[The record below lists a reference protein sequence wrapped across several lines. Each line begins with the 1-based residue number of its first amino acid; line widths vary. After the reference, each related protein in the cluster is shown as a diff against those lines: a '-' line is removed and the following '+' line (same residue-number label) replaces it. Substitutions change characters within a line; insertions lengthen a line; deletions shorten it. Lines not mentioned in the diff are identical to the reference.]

1 VWKPEVTPRSRHL
14 IETFLAFGNV
24 EKRRR
29 RLENRMRP
37 LELFQRFDEPPRRLQ
52 PGSLVAERAGISR
65 ADVFREPFDHAGGV
79 GLSFSYQLS
88 CGENWWQERHCV
100 TCHWR
105 LHAGHLPLVSN
116 VFQQYPHEHDQRS
129 CFPGTHPQTGQR
141 MRFPDFFEARRI
153 SSSRAGSIGAGSPS
167 RQTRT
172 GSFEDIAAP
181 TSHDREETAPRIL
194 FAW

>member
-1 VWKPEVTPRSRHL
+1 VSRCTTPNAGQRARSL
-14 IETFLAFGNV
+14 NIS
-24 EKRRR
+24 
-29 RLENRMRP
+29 P
-37 LELFQRFDEPPRRLQ
+37 DQ
-52 PGSLVAERAGISR
+52 GSSPDRAGGGPR
-65 ADVFREPFDHAGGV
+65 VDHAGGV

-105 LHAGHLPLVSN
+105 LHAGHLPLVSK

-172 GSFEDIAAP
+172 GSFEDIAVP
-181 TSHDREETAPRIL
+181 TSHYLEETAPRIL